1 MRDMPNSPN
10 TQNPSG
16 TSLNFSLLGLQSHR
30 ICLCFANTLILD
42 VTLSQNTVHLPESWK
57 GPMRVGQSLFRS
69 MAHYN
74 SFRYGRHRRF
84 VL

>member
-1 MRDMPNSPN
+1 MPNSPN

-42 VTLSQNTVHLPESWK
+42 VTISKYRSFAGIMERPHASGSES
-57 GPMRVGQSLFRS
+57 F
-69 MAHYN
+69 
-74 SFRYGRHRRF
+74 SFNGT
-84 VL
+84 L